1 MLPKLFLN
9 HTSSLSHLLEH
20 PKWSL

>member
-1 MLPKLFLN
+1 MPKLFLS

-20 PKWSL
+20 PKRSL